1 MRTTTFTTVGA
12 VGLVDWLK
20 HSTPRFSLAIGAN
33 CGCDISRLGREVCE
47 YLNRPGVLADGHCRA
62 FDAEEIRQLAG
73 DPFWRQSVL
82 AAAAKQGI
90 TEDFRCDFEAMTR
103 DIAAFGGAVL
113 SGETAIEATA
123 DLGNVFRVSLS
134 HCDRCCPQ
142 TELILD
148 PDGFTNEGLA
158 AVIAKRFAR
167 WCEEK
172 VTPRRPRTPAG
183 SLDTVFA

>member
-1 MRTTTFTTVGA
+1 MRTTTSATVGA

-20 HSTPRFSLAIGAN
+20 QHTPRFSLAIGAN
-33 CGCDISRLGREVCE
+33 CGCDVSRLGRQICE
-47 YLNRPGVLADGHCRA
+47 HLNRRDPAIQGRFRA

-82 AAAAKQGI
+82 AAARSETPDKP
-90 TEDFRCDFEAMTR
+90 EFRCDYEAMTR

-113 SGETAIEATA
+113 SGETAIETTA
-123 DLGNVFRVSLS
+123 DLDNVFRVSLS

-148 PDGFTNEGLA
+148 PDGFTHEGLA
-158 AVIAKRFAR
+158 AVIAKRFTQ
-167 WCEEK
+167 WCEK
-172 VTPRRPRTPAG
+172 KATRKPHVSR
-183 SLDTVFA
+183 DTVFA

>member
-1 MRTTTFTTVGA
+1 MRTTTSSTVGA

-20 HSTPRFSLAIGAN
+20 QPAPRFSLAIGAN
-33 CGCDISRLGREVCE
+33 CGCDLSRLGRDVCE
-47 YLNRPGVLADGHCRA
+47 QLNRRDPAAGHRCRA
-62 FDAEEIRQLAG
+62 FDAQEVRQLAG

-82 AAAAKQGI
+82 AAAA
-90 TEDFRCDFEAMTR
+90 EHNVREEFRCDFEAMTR

-123 DLGNVFRVSLS
+123 DLENVFRVSLS
-134 HCDRCCPQ
+134 HCDRCCPK

-148 PDGFTNEGLA
+148 PDGFTDEGLA
-158 AVIAKRFAR
+158 SVIAKRFAH
-167 WCEEK
+167 WCERK
-172 VTPRRPRTPAG
+172 ATRKPAV

>member
-1 MRTTTFTTVGA
+1 MRTTTSSTVGA

-20 HSTPRFSLAIGAN
+20 QPAPRFSLAIGAN
-33 CGCDISRLGREVCE
+33 CGCDLSRLGRDVCE
-47 YLNRPGVLADGHCRA
+47 QLNRRDPAAGHRCRA
-62 FDAEEIRQLAG
+62 FDAQEVRQLAG

-82 AAAAKQGI
+82 AAAA
-90 TEDFRCDFEAMTR
+90 EHNVREEFRCDFEAMTR

-123 DLGNVFRVSLS
+123 DLENVFRVSLS
-134 HCDRCCPQ
+134 HCDRCCPK

-148 PDGFTNEGLA
+148 PDGFTDEGLSS
-158 AVIAKRFAR
+158 VIAKRFAH
-167 WCEEK
+167 WCERK
-172 VTPRRPRTPAG
+172 ATRKPAV